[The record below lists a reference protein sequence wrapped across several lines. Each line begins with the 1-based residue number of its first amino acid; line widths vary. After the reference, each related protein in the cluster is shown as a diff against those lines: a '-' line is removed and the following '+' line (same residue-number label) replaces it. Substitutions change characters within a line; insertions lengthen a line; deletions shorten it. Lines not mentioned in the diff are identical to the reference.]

1 MLIINSFSSEHYKN
15 MVASLLFLLAASS
28 HSHSVLL
35 ICSFQNKKKGQTT
48 RVFREK
54 QQTTLTL
61 VTPGNPQKKTS
72 NNTQRSRA
80 QHKCSQH
87 TVNRRYNFII
97 VDRMFLRKV
106 TKARKKGARERQRGE
121 EGECV
126 VFGFCFT
133 YGSRRSHHSCVR
145 TISAENRKKVVS
157 YWHKRN
163 KHNLEI
169 SLSFK
174 IHWWL
179 HCNHDSGCNV
189 RFYVYIHN
197 ERPASRFYSTN
208 RGAADDHRR
217 VFWDV
222 GFIVCVFCETPHR
235 TEIQWVYKIFMKYR
249 KIPVFTA
256 YAIPGLQLRLNS
268 CDS

>member
-15 MVASLLFLLAASS
+15 MVASLLFLLVASS

-35 ICSFQNKKKGQTT
+35 ICSFQNKKRQTT

-61 VTPGNPQKKTS
+61 VTPGNPPQKKTS

-87 TVNRRYNFII
+87 TVNRRYNLII

-163 KHNLEI
+163 KHNRDFSI
-169 SLSFK
+169 
-174 IHWWL
+174 I
-179 HCNHDSGCNV
+179 
-189 RFYVYIHN
+189 
-197 ERPASRFYSTN
+197 
-208 RGAADDHRR
+208 
-217 VFWDV
+217 
-222 GFIVCVFCETPHR
+222 
-235 TEIQWVYKIFMKYR
+235 
-249 KIPVFTA
+249 
-256 YAIPGLQLRLNS
+256 
-268 CDS
+268 

>member
-35 ICSFQNKKKGQTT
+35 ICSFQNKIKKRQTT

-145 TISAENRKKVVS
+145 TISVENRKKS
-157 YWHKRN
+157 SKLLAQ
-163 KHNLEI
+163 KEQ
-169 SLSFK
+169 
-174 IHWWL
+174 
-179 HCNHDSGCNV
+179 
-189 RFYVYIHN
+189 
-197 ERPASRFYSTN
+197 T
-208 RGAADDHRR
+208 
-217 VFWDV
+217 
-222 GFIVCVFCETPHR
+222 
-235 TEIQWVYKIFMKYR
+235 
-249 KIPVFTA
+249 
-256 YAIPGLQLRLNS
+256 
-268 CDS
+268 